1 MSTPPDPDAIRELLL
16 QLRQSYRRGSLSE
29 DDLAPDWLGQLQ
41 AWIGEAV
48 GAGILEPNA
57 MVLATATPDGRP
69 NARAVLLRGLDERGL
84 AFFTNYESV
93 KGRELAVNPRATAV
107 FPWIAM
113 GRQVVASGTVQRL
126 ANEESDAYFAT
137 RPRGHQLGAAASP
150 QSQVVPDRETLDH
163 AMRQL
168 EARYPEGT
176 PIPRPNHWGGFRLA
190 PEMVE
195 FWEGRED
202 RLHDRLRYRSTTQ
215 GWVVERLA
223 P

>member
-113 GRQVVASGTVQRL
+113 GRQVVANGTVERL
-126 ANEESDAYFAT
+126 ADEESDAYFAT

-190 PEMVE
+190 PDMVE

-215 GWVVERLA
+215 GWVIERLA